1 MVKTE
6 KEVQKQ
12 VIETFKSM
20 GYAYLG
26 DLTKS
31 DNENI
36 NKESLKAWLVKNQKI
51 NDKRWQRIE
60 HEINNALKNDLYEA
74 NQKFYELLIYGVKTK
89 ISQNEP
95 TQTSWLIDWKDVSK
109 NEFSVAEEVSVKG
122 PNMKRP
128 DIVLYV
134 NGIALGVLEL
144 KNSSVSVESAIR
156 QNLDNQKKEF
166 IRDFFKTIQLVMA
179 GNESQGLRYG
189 VIETKEKYYL
199 SWKEEGVQKN
209 LFETIECFLKKE
221 RFLEF
226 IHDFLIF
233 DKGQKKCARFH
244 QYFAVKKTQEFIRKQ
259 EFIHKKEGGIIWH
272 TQGSGKSLTMVWL
285 AQWLRK
291 NRKEARILIVTDRRE
306 LDAQIQ
312 GVFEGIDEAIYR
324 TDSKKDL
331 LSVLFENK
339 EFLVGSLVH
348 KFDDNDLEDLK
359 RQPVLKEWI
368 VLVDECHR
376 TQSGKLHN
384 AMKSLLP
391 NAIFIAFSG
400 TPLLKQDKKTSQEV
414 FGNYIHCYKFNEAV
428 SDKVVLDLNYEAR
441 SVDQYVSSPEK
452 LDEYFELKT
461 QNLNDAAK
469 TELKK
474 KWANLQKVFSTKNR
488 LEHIVQDI
496 VLDMAKLPRLS
507 NGKGNA
513 MLVAESVYNA
523 CRYFELFLETELKDK
538 VAVITSYEPNIADLK
553 DCGSNESEESYKYRT
568 YCKMLQNFFN
578 EKDEKKAL
586 NKTKEFEEEV
596 KKRFINEPSR
606 MKLLIVVDKL
616 LTGFDAPSL
625 TYLYIDKKMQDHEL
639 FQAVCR
645 VNRLD
650 GEDKDFGCIIDY
662 SDLFDSLQEAHS
674 DYTNGAFENYEREDI
689 QGLISDKSQKIK
701 KKLEEARD
709 QLSSL
714 CESVKEPKDEMD
726 YIAYFCGSDLEK
738 NAQKRRLFYQLVGAF
753 LRMFVELNHLEKPIY
768 SKEEMQKIK
777 QEAQFYRHLQK
788 MIGLNSGDSVDL
800 KSYSEDMRRILDAY
814 IKATDSKTLIKIE
827 DQGLCEVLAQMDIDD
842 FNKALSQAFKNE
854 SSMAESIA
862 NNTKKRI
869 IEKEASDPK
878 YYEKLSSLLNDLIL
892 QFREKKLTYLE
903 YLQQIHDLAKQVI
916 HKENKNYPK
925 KINTNALKTLYDN
938 LDENEALALETDACI
953 RGNKKDG
960 WVGHNQKE
968 KNLKIALR
976 KIINDE
982 GLLENAFNLAKHIK
996 EYH

>member
-51 NDKRWQRIE
+51 NDKRWQRID
-60 HEINNALKNDLYEA
+60 HEINKALNNDLYEA
-74 NQKFYELLIYGVKTK
+74 NQKFYKLLIYGVKTK
-89 ISQNEP
+89 TSQNEP

-122 PNMKRP
+122 QNMKRP
-128 DIVLYV
+128 DMVLYV

-166 IRDFFKTIQLVMA
+166 IRGFFKTIQLVMA

-189 VIETKEKYYL
+189 VIETEEKYYL

-209 LFETIECFLKKE
+209 LFETIECFLQKE

-244 QYFAVKKTQEFIRKQ
+244 QYFAVKKTQEFIKR
-259 EFIHKKEGGIIWH
+259 EEGGIIWH

-285 AQWLRK
+285 AQWLRSNIK
-291 NRKEARILIVTDRRE
+291 QARILIVTDRRE

-312 GVFEGIDEAIYR
+312 GVFEGIGEAIYR
-324 TDSKKDL
+324 ADSKKDL

-339 EFLVGSLVH
+339 KFLVGSLVH

-359 RQPVLKEWI
+359 KQPVLKEWI

-441 SVDQYVSSPEK
+441 SVDQYVSSPKK

-538 VAVITSYEPNIADLK
+538 VAVITSYEPNITDLK
-553 DCGSNESEESYKYRT
+553 DCGSNENEESYKYRA

-596 KKRFINEPSR
+596 KKRFINEPIR

-625 TYLYIDKKMQDHEL
+625 TYLYIDKKMKDHEL

-650 GEDKDFGCIIDY
+650 SEDKDFGSIIDY

-674 DYTNGAFENYEREDI
+674 DYTNGAFENYEKEDI
-689 QGLISDKSQKIK
+689 QGLISDKAQKIK
-701 KKLEEARD
+701 KKLEEARG
-709 QLSSL
+709 QLKSL

-726 YIAYFCGSDLEK
+726 YTAYFCGSDLEK
-738 NAQKRRLFYQLVGAF
+738 SAQKRRLFYQLVGMF
-753 LRMFVELNHLEKPIY
+753 LRMFVELNNLEKPIY

-777 QEAQFYRHLQK
+777 QEVQFYRHLQK
-788 MIGLNSGDSVDL
+788 VIGLNSGDSVDL

-814 IKATDSKTLIKIE
+814 IKAKDSKTLIKIE
-827 DQGLCEVLAQMDIDD
+827 DQGLCEVLAQMDIND
-842 FNKALSQAFKNE
+842 FHKELSQAFKNE

-878 YYEKLSSLLNDLIL
+878 YYEKLSSLLDDLIS

-903 YLQQIHDLAKQVI
+903 YLQQIRNLAKQVI
-916 HKENKNYPK
+916 HKEDKNYPK

-938 LDENEALALETDACI
+938 LDQNEALALEIDACI
-953 RGNKKDG
+953 RDNKKDG

-982 GLLENAFNLAKHIK
+982 GLLENTFNLAKHID

>member
-1 MVKTE
+1 M
-6 KEVQKQ
+6 
-12 VIETFKSM
+12 
-20 GYAYLG
+20 
-26 DLTKS
+26 
-31 DNENI
+31 
-36 NKESLKAWLVKNQKI
+36 
-51 NDKRWQRIE
+51 
-60 HEINNALKNDLYEA
+60 
-74 NQKFYELLIYGVKTK
+74 
-89 ISQNEP
+89 
-95 TQTSWLIDWKDVSK
+95 
-109 NEFSVAEEVSVKG
+109 
-122 PNMKRP
+122 
-128 DIVLYV
+128 
-134 NGIALGVLEL
+134 
-144 KNSSVSVESAIR
+144 
-156 QNLDNQKKEF
+156 
-166 IRDFFKTIQLVMA
+166 
-179 GNESQGLRYG
+179 
-189 VIETKEKYYL
+189 
-199 SWKEEGVQKN
+199 
-209 LFETIECFLKKE
+209 
-221 RFLEF
+221 
-226 IHDFLIF
+226 
-233 DKGQKKCARFH
+233 
-244 QYFAVKKTQEFIRKQ
+244 
-259 EFIHKKEGGIIWH
+259 
-272 TQGSGKSLTMVWL
+272 
-285 AQWLRK
+285 
-291 NRKEARILIVTDRRE
+291 
-306 LDAQIQ
+306 
-312 GVFEGIDEAIYR
+312 
-324 TDSKKDL
+324 
-331 LSVLFENK
+331 LFENK

-359 RQPVLKEWI
+359 KQPVLKEWI

-441 SVDQYVSSPEK
+441 SVDQYVSSPKK

-461 QNLNDAAK
+461 QNLNDTAK

-496 VLDMAKLPRLS
+496 VLDMAKLPRLK

-538 VAVITSYEPNIADLK
+538 VAVITSYEPNITDLK
-553 DCGSNESEESYKYRT
+553 DCGSNESEESYKYRA

-689 QGLISDKSQKIK
+689 QGLISNKAQKIK
-701 KKLEEARD
+701 KKLEEARG

-714 CESVKEPKDEMD
+714 CESVKEPKDETG
-726 YIAYFCGSDLEK
+726 YIAYFCGSDSEK

-753 LRMFVELNHLEKPIY
+753 LRMFVELNNVEKPVY

-800 KSYSEDMRRILDAY
+800 KSYSEDMCRILDAY

-827 DQGLCEVLAQMDIDD
+827 DQGLCEVLAQMDIND
-842 FNKALSQAFKNE
+842 FNKELSQVFKKE

-862 NNTKKRI
+862 NNTRKRI

-878 YYEKLSSLLNDLIL
+878 YYEKLSSLLNDLIN

-903 YLQQIHDLAKQVI
+903 YLQQIHNLAKQVI
-916 HKENKNYPK
+916 HKEDKNYPK

-938 LDENEALALETDACI
+938 LDENEALALEIDACI
-953 RGNKKDG
+953 RDNKKDG

-968 KNLKIALR
+968 KNLKIALK

-982 GLLENAFNLAKHIK
+982 GLLENTFNLAKHID

>member
-26 DLTKS
+26 DLTKN

-36 NKESLKAWLVKNQKI
+36 IKESLKAWLIKNQKI
-51 NDKRWQRIE
+51 NDERWHKIE
-60 HEINNALKNDLYEA
+60 QKIHNALKNDLYEA
-74 NQKFYELLIYGVKTK
+74 NQTFYELLIYGVKTK
-89 ISQNEP
+89 ISQNENF
-95 TQTSWLIDWKDVSK
+95 QTTYLIDWKDVSK

-122 PNMKRP
+122 PNTKRP
-128 DIVLYV
+128 DMVLYV

-144 KNSSVSVESAIR
+144 KKSSVSVESGIR

-179 GNESQGLRYG
+179 GNESQGLKYG

-199 SWKEEGVQKN
+199 SWKEEGVLKN
-209 LFETIECFLKKE
+209 LFETIERFLEKE

-244 QYFAVKKTQEFIRKQ
+244 QYFAIKKTQEFIKR
-259 EFIHKKEGGIIWH
+259 KEGGIIWH

-285 AQWLRK
+285 ARWLRR
-291 NRKEARILIVTDRRE
+291 NTTQARVLIVTDRRE

-312 GVFEGIDEAIYR
+312 GVFSGTGEKNLYR
-324 TDSKKDL
+324 ADSKKDL

-348 KFDDNDLEDLK
+348 KFDDNDLK
-359 RQPVLKEWI
+359 QPVLKEWI

-474 KWANLQKVFSTKNR
+474 KWVNLQKVFSTKNR

-496 VLDMAKLPRLS
+496 VLDMAKLPRLK
-507 NGKGNA
+507 NEKGNA
-513 MLVAESVYNA
+513 MLVAGSVYNA

-553 DCGSNESEESYKYRT
+553 DCGSDESEESYKYRA
-568 YCKMLQNFFN
+568 YCTMLQNFFN

-586 NKTKEFEEEV
+586 TKIKEFEEEV
-596 KKRFINEPSR
+596 KKRFINEPNR

-625 TYLYIDKKMQDHEL
+625 TYLYIDAKMKDHKL

-650 GEDKDFGCIIDY
+650 SEDKDFGCIIDY
-662 SDLFDSLQEAHS
+662 KDLFDSLQEAHS
-674 DYTNGAFENYEREDI
+674 DYTNKAFENYEREDI

-701 KKLEEARD
+701 KKLEETRD
-709 QLSSL
+709 QLKSL
-714 CESVKEPKDEMD
+714 CESVKEPKDEED

-753 LRMFVELNHLEKPIY
+753 LRMFVELNNLEKPIY
-768 SKEEMQKIK
+768 SKEEMQQIK
-777 QEAQFYRHLQK
+777 QEAEFYRHLQK
-788 MIGLNSGDSVDL
+788 AVGLSSGDSVDL

-814 IKATDSKTLIKIE
+814 IKATDSEVLFQIE
-827 DQGLCEVLAQMDIDD
+827 DQGLCEVLAQMNVND
-842 FNKALSQAFKNE
+842 FNKALSQVFKNE

-903 YLQQIHDLAKQVI
+903 YLQQIHDLAKKVI
-916 HKENKNYPK
+916 DKEDRNYPK

-938 LDENEALALETDACI
+938 LDENEALALEIDACI
-953 RGNKKDG
+953 RDNKADD
-960 WVGHNQKE
+960 WVGHLMSE
-968 KNLKIALR
+968 RILKIALR
-976 KIINDE
+976 KIIKKDE
-982 GLLENAFNLAKHIK
+982 VLLESVFNLAKHIK

>member
-1 MVKTE
+1 MR
-6 KEVQKQ
+6 
-12 VIETFKSM
+12 IW
-20 GYAYLG
+20 G

-51 NDKRWQRIE
+51 NHERWQRIE
-60 HEINNALKNDLYEA
+60 HEINKALENDLYEA
-74 NQKFYELLIYGVKTK
+74 NQKFYELLIYGVRTK

-122 PNMKRP
+122 SNTKRP
-128 DIVLYV
+128 DMVLYV

-244 QYFAVKKTQEFIRKQ
+244 QYFAIKKTQ

-285 AQWLRK
+285 TRWLRRNTK
-291 NRKEARILIVTDRRE
+291 QARVLIVTDRRE

-312 GVFEGIDEAIYR
+312 GVFEGIGEAIYR
-324 TDSKKDL
+324 ADSKKDL

-339 EFLVGSLVH
+339 KFLVGSLVH

-469 TELKK
+469 TELNK

-538 VAVITSYEPNIADLK
+538 VAVITSYEPNITDLK
-553 DCGSNESEESYKYRT
+553 DCGSNESEESYKYRA

-616 LTGFDAPSL
+616 LTGFDVPSL
-625 TYLYIDKKMQDHEL
+625 TYLYIDKKMKDHEL

-689 QGLISDKSQKIK
+689 QGLISDKAQKIK

-709 QLSSL
+709 QLRSL
-714 CESVKEPKDEMD
+714 CESVKEPKDETG

-738 NAQKRRLFYQLVGAF
+738 NAQKRRLFYQLVGVF
-753 LRMFVELNHLEKPIY
+753 LRMFVELNNLEKPIY

-800 KSYSEDMRRILDAY
+800 KSYSEEMRRILDAY
-814 IKATDSKTLIKIE
+814 IKATDSETLIKIE
-827 DQGLCEVLAQMDIDD
+827 DQGLCEVLAQMNVND
-842 FNKALSQAFKNE
+842 FHKELSEAFKKE

-862 NNTKKRI
+862 NNTRKRI

-878 YYEKLSSLLNDLIL
+878 YYEKLSSLLNDLIN

-903 YLQQIHDLAKQVI
+903 YLQQIHNLAKQVI
-916 HKENKNYPK
+916 LKEDKNYPK

>member
-1 MVKTE
+1 MMKTE
-6 KEVQKQ
+6 REVQKQ

-36 NKESLKAWLVKNQKI
+36 NKESLKAWLIKNQKI
-51 NDKRWQRIE
+51 EPERWHKIE
-60 HEINNALKNDLYEA
+60 QKIHNALKNDLYEA
-74 NQKFYELLIYGVKTK
+74 NQTFYNLLIYGVNTK
-89 ISQNEP
+89 ISQNEN
-95 TQTSWLIDWKDVSK
+95 TQTHWLIDWKDVSQ

-144 KNSSVSVESAIR
+144 KKSSVSVESGIR

-179 GNESQGLRYG
+179 GNESQGLKYG

-209 LFETIECFLKKE
+209 LFETIECFLDKK

-244 QYFAVKKTQEFIRKQ
+244 QYFAIKKTQEFIQR
-259 EFIHKKEGGIIWH
+259 KEGGIIWH

-285 AQWLRK
+285 TQWLRK
-291 NRKEARILIVTDRRE
+291 NTQQARILIVTDRRE

-312 GVFEGIDEAIYR
+312 GVFSGIGEKDLYR
-324 TDSKKDL
+324 ADSKKDL

-339 EFLVGSLVH
+339 EFLVISLVH

-359 RQPVLKEWI
+359 KQPVLKEWV

-376 TQSGKLHN
+376 TQSGKLHK

-400 TPLLKQDKKTSQEV
+400 TPLLKQEKKTSQEV

-428 SDKVVLDLNYEAR
+428 SDRVVLDLNYEAR
-441 SVDQYVSSPEK
+441 SVNQYVSDPEK

-461 QNLNDAAK
+461 QGLNEAAK

-474 KWANLQKVFSTKNR
+474 KWVNLQKVFSTKDR
-488 LEHIVQDI
+488 LARIVQDI
-496 VLDMAKLPRLS
+496 VLDMAKLPRLRS
-507 NGKGNA
+507 GKGNA

-553 DCGSNESEESYKYRT
+553 DCGSDESEESYKYRT
-568 YCKMLQNFFN
+568 YCKMLQNFFD

-586 NKTKEFEEEV
+586 NQIKEFEEKV
-596 KKRFINEPSR
+596 KERFINEPNR

-625 TYLYIDKKMQDHEL
+625 TYLYMDKKMQDHGL

-650 GEDKDFGCIIDY
+650 SEDKDFGCIIDY
-662 SDLFDSLQEAHS
+662 KDLFDSLQEAHS
-674 DYTNGAFENYEREDI
+674 DYTNKAFENYEREDI

-701 KKLEEARD
+701 KRLEETRD
-709 QLSSL
+709 QLKSL
-714 CESVKEPKDEMD
+714 CESVKEPKDEED

-753 LRMFVELNHLEKPIY
+753 LRMFVELNNLEKPIH
-768 SKEEMQKIK
+768 SKEETQPIK
-777 QEAQFYRHLQK
+777 QEAEFYRHLQK
-788 MIGLNSGDSVDL
+788 VVGLSSGDSVDL
-800 KSYSEDMRRILDAY
+800 KSYNEDMRRILDAY
-814 IKATDSKTLIKIE
+814 IKTTDSEVLFQIE
-827 DQGLCEVLAQMDIDD
+827 DQGLCEVLAQMDIND

-862 NNTKKRI
+862 NNTRKRI

-903 YLQQIHDLAKQVI
+903 YLQQIQALAKKVI
-916 HKENKNYPK
+916 HKENRNYPK
-925 KINTNALKTLYDN
+925 KINTNALKTLYGN
-938 LDENEALALETDACI
+938 LDGNEALALEIDACI

-982 GLLENAFNLAKHIK
+982 VLLENVFNLAKHIE

>member
-1 MVKTE
+1 MMKTE
-6 KEVQKQ
+6 REVQNQ

-31 DNENI
+31 DNKNI
-36 NKESLKAWLVKNQKI
+36 NKESLKAWLIKNQKI
-51 NDKRWQRIE
+51 SDERWHKIE
-60 HEINNALKNDLYEA
+60 HKIHNALKNDLYEA
-74 NQKFYELLIYGVKTK
+74 NQTFYELLIYGVKTQ
-89 ISQNEP
+89 ISQNEN
-95 TQTSWLIDWKDVSK
+95 TQTTWLIDWKDVSK

-128 DIVLYV
+128 DMVLYV

-144 KNSSVSVESAIR
+144 KKSSVSVESGIR

-179 GNESQGLRYG
+179 GNESQGLKYG
-189 VIETKEKYYL
+189 VIETKEKHYL
-199 SWKEEGVQKN
+199 SWKEEGVLKN

-244 QYFAVKKTQEFIRKQ
+244 QYFAIKKTQEFIKR
-259 EFIHKKEGGIIWH
+259 KEGGIIWH

-285 AQWLRK
+285 TKWLRK
-291 NRKEARILIVTDRRE
+291 NTKQARVLIVTDRRE

-312 GVFEGIDEAIYR
+312 GVFEGIGEKEEFYR
-324 TDSKKDL
+324 ADSKKDL
-331 LSVLFENK
+331 LSALFENK
-339 EFLVGSLVH
+339 KFLVGTLVH

-359 RQPVLKEWI
+359 KQPVLKEWV

-376 TQSGKLHN
+376 TQGAKLHK

-391 NAIFIAFSG
+391 NAIFIGFSG

-441 SVDQYVSSPEK
+441 SVDQYVSSPTK

-461 QNLNDAAK
+461 QGLNDIAK
-469 TELKK
+469 AELKK
-474 KWANLQKVFSTKNR
+474 KWVNLQKVFSTKDR

-553 DCGSNESEESYKYRT
+553 DCGSNEGEESYQYRIYRT
-568 YCKMLQNFFN
+568 MLQNFFN
-578 EKDEKKAL
+578 ETDEKKAL
-586 NKTKEFEEEV
+586 NKIKEFEEKV
-596 KKRFINEPSR
+596 KRRFINEPFR

-625 TYLYIDKKMQDHEL
+625 TYLYIDKKMQDHGL

-650 GEDKDFGCIIDY
+650 SEDKDFGCIIDY
-662 SDLFDSLQEAHS
+662 KDLFESLEKAHS
-674 DYTNGAFENYEREDI
+674 DYTNKAFENYEREDI
-689 QGLISDKSQKIK
+689 QGLISDKAQKIK
-701 KKLEEARD
+701 KRLEEARD
-709 QLSSL
+709 QLKSL

-726 YIAYFCGSDLEK
+726 YTAYFCGNDLEK

-753 LRMFVELNHLEKPIY
+753 LRMFVELNNLEKPVY
-768 SKEEMQKIK
+768 SKEEMQTIK
-777 QEAQFYRHLQK
+777 QEAEFYRHLQK
-788 MIGLNSGDSVDL
+788 VIGLSSGDSVDL

-827 DQGLCEVLAQMDIDD
+827 DQGLCEVLAQMNVND
-842 FNKALSQAFKNE
+842 FNKELSQVFKNE

-903 YLQQIHDLAKQVI
+903 YLQQIHDLAKKVI
-916 HKENKNYPK
+916 DKEDRNYPK

-938 LDENEALALETDACI
+938 LDENEALALEIDACI

-982 GLLENAFNLAKHIK
+982 VLLENVFNLAKHIE

>member
-36 NKESLKAWLVKNQKI
+36 NKESLKTWLVKNQKI
-51 NDKRWQRIE
+51 NHERWQRIE

-74 NQKFYELLIYGVKTK
+74 NQTFYELLIYGVKTK

-95 TQTSWLIDWKDVSK
+95 TQTSWLIDWKDVFK

-122 PNMKRP
+122 SNTKRP
-128 DIVLYV
+128 DMVLYV

-189 VIETKEKYYL
+189 VIETEEKYYL

-209 LFETIECFLKKE
+209 LFEIIECFLKKE

-244 QYFAVKKTQEFIRKQ
+244 QYFAIKKTQ

-285 AQWLRK
+285 TQWLRR

-312 GVFEGIDEAIYR
+312 GVFEGIGEPIYR
-324 TDSKKDL
+324 ADSKKDL

-359 RQPVLKEWI
+359 KQPVLKEWI

-414 FGNYIHCYKFNEAV
+414 FGDYIHCYKFDEAV

-496 VLDMAKLPRLS
+496 VLDMAKLPRLK

-513 MLVAESVYNA
+513 MLVAEA
-523 CRYFELFLETELKDK
+523 C
-538 VAVITSYEPNIADLK
+538 ITHAGI
-553 DCGSNESEESYKYRT
+553 
-568 YCKMLQNFFN
+568 
-578 EKDEKKAL
+578 
-586 NKTKEFEEEV
+586 
-596 KKRFINEPSR
+596 
-606 MKLLIVVDKL
+606 
-616 LTGFDAPSL
+616 
-625 TYLYIDKKMQDHEL
+625 
-639 FQAVCR
+639 
-645 VNRLD
+645 
-650 GEDKDFGCIIDY
+650 
-662 SDLFDSLQEAHS
+662 
-674 DYTNGAFENYEREDI
+674 
-689 QGLISDKSQKIK
+689 
-701 KKLEEARD
+701 
-709 QLSSL
+709 
-714 CESVKEPKDEMD
+714 
-726 YIAYFCGSDLEK
+726 
-738 NAQKRRLFYQLVGAF
+738 
-753 LRMFVELNHLEKPIY
+753 
-768 SKEEMQKIK
+768 
-777 QEAQFYRHLQK
+777 
-788 MIGLNSGDSVDL
+788 LNS
-800 KSYSEDMRRILDAY
+800 
-814 IKATDSKTLIKIE
+814 
-827 DQGLCEVLAQMDIDD
+827 
-842 FNKALSQAFKNE
+842 F
-854 SSMAESIA
+854 
-862 NNTKKRI
+862 
-869 IEKEASDPK
+869 
-878 YYEKLSSLLNDLIL
+878 
-892 QFREKKLTYLE
+892 
-903 YLQQIHDLAKQVI
+903 
-916 HKENKNYPK
+916 
-925 KINTNALKTLYDN
+925 
-938 LDENEALALETDACI
+938 
-953 RGNKKDG
+953 
-960 WVGHNQKE
+960 
-968 KNLKIALR
+968 
-976 KIINDE
+976 
-982 GLLENAFNLAKHIK
+982 
-996 EYH
+996 

>member
-1 MVKTE
+1 MKTE

-12 VIETFKSM
+12 VIETFKAM

-36 NKESLKAWLVKNQKI
+36 DKESLKAWLVKNQKI
-51 NDKRWQRIE
+51 NHERWQRIE
-60 HEINNALKNDLYEA
+60 HEINKALTNDLYEA

-122 PNMKRP
+122 PNIKRP
-128 DIVLYV
+128 DMVLYV

-189 VIETKEKYYL
+189 VIETKEKHYL

-244 QYFAVKKTQEFIRKQ
+244 QYFAVKKTQEFI
-259 EFIHKKEGGIIWH
+259 HKKEGGIIWH

-285 AQWLRK
+285 TKWLRK
-291 NRKEARILIVTDRRE
+291 NIKQPRILIVTDRRE

-312 GVFEGIDEAIYR
+312 GVFEGIGEDLYR
-324 TDSKKDL
+324 ADSKKDL

-359 RQPVLKEWI
+359 KQPVLKEWI

-376 TQSGKLHN
+376 TQGGKLHN

-414 FGNYIHCYKFNEAV
+414 FGDYIHCYKFDEAV

-461 QNLNDAAK
+461 QNLNEAAK

-513 MLVAESVYNA
+513 MLVAESVHNA

-596 KKRFINEPSR
+596 KKRFINEPAR

-625 TYLYIDKKMQDHEL
+625 TYLYIDKKMQDHGL
-639 FQAVCR
+639 F
-645 VNRLD
+645 
-650 GEDKDFGCIIDY
+650 
-662 SDLFDSLQEAHS
+662 
-674 DYTNGAFENYEREDI
+674 
-689 QGLISDKSQKIK
+689 
-701 KKLEEARD
+701 
-709 QLSSL
+709 
-714 CESVKEPKDEMD
+714 
-726 YIAYFCGSDLEK
+726 
-738 NAQKRRLFYQLVGAF
+738 KRCVG
-753 LRMFVELNHLEKPIY
+753 
-768 SKEEMQKIK
+768 
-777 QEAQFYRHLQK
+777 
-788 MIGLNSGDSVDL
+788 
-800 KSYSEDMRRILDAY
+800 
-814 IKATDSKTLIKIE
+814 
-827 DQGLCEVLAQMDIDD
+827 
-842 FNKALSQAFKNE
+842 
-854 SSMAESIA
+854 
-862 NNTKKRI
+862 
-869 IEKEASDPK
+869 
-878 YYEKLSSLLNDLIL
+878 
-892 QFREKKLTYLE
+892 
-903 YLQQIHDLAKQVI
+903 
-916 HKENKNYPK
+916 
-925 KINTNALKTLYDN
+925 
-938 LDENEALALETDACI
+938 
-953 RGNKKDG
+953 
-960 WVGHNQKE
+960 
-968 KNLKIALR
+968 
-976 KIINDE
+976 
-982 GLLENAFNLAKHIK
+982 
-996 EYH
+996 

>member
-1 MVKTE
+1 M
-6 KEVQKQ
+6 
-12 VIETFKSM
+12 
-20 GYAYLG
+20 
-26 DLTKS
+26 
-31 DNENI
+31 
-36 NKESLKAWLVKNQKI
+36 
-51 NDKRWQRIE
+51 
-60 HEINNALKNDLYEA
+60 
-74 NQKFYELLIYGVKTK
+74 
-89 ISQNEP
+89 
-95 TQTSWLIDWKDVSK
+95 
-109 NEFSVAEEVSVKG
+109 
-122 PNMKRP
+122 
-128 DIVLYV
+128 
-134 NGIALGVLEL
+134 
-144 KNSSVSVESAIR
+144 
-156 QNLDNQKKEF
+156 
-166 IRDFFKTIQLVMA
+166 
-179 GNESQGLRYG
+179 
-189 VIETKEKYYL
+189 
-199 SWKEEGVQKN
+199 
-209 LFETIECFLKKE
+209 
-221 RFLEF
+221 
-226 IHDFLIF
+226 
-233 DKGQKKCARFH
+233 
-244 QYFAVKKTQEFIRKQ
+244 
-259 EFIHKKEGGIIWH
+259 
-272 TQGSGKSLTMVWL
+272 
-285 AQWLRK
+285 
-291 NRKEARILIVTDRRE
+291 
-306 LDAQIQ
+306 
-312 GVFEGIDEAIYR
+312 
-324 TDSKKDL
+324 
-331 LSVLFENK
+331 
-339 EFLVGSLVH
+339 
-348 KFDDNDLEDLK
+348 
-359 RQPVLKEWI
+359 
-368 VLVDECHR
+368 
-376 TQSGKLHN
+376 
-384 AMKSLLP
+384 
-391 NAIFIAFSG
+391 
-400 TPLLKQDKKTSQEV
+400 
-414 FGNYIHCYKFNEAV
+414 
-428 SDKVVLDLNYEAR
+428 
-441 SVDQYVSSPEK
+441 DQYVSSPEK

-553 DCGSNESEESYKYRT
+553 DCGSNENEESYKYRA

-689 QGLISDKSQKIK
+689 QGLISDKAQKIK
-701 KKLEEARD
+701 KKLEEARG
-709 QLSSL
+709 QLRSL
-714 CESVKEPKDEMD
+714 CESVKEPKDETG

-842 FNKALSQAFKNE
+842 FNKELSEVFKKE

-878 YYEKLSSLLNDLIL
+878 YYEKLSSLLNDLIN

-903 YLQQIHDLAKQVI
+903 YLQQIHNLAKQVI
-916 HKENKNYPK
+916 HKEDKNYPK

-938 LDENEALALETDACI
+938 LDQNEALALEIDACI
-953 RGNKKDG
+953 RDNKKDG

-976 KIINDE
+976 KVINDE
-982 GLLENAFNLAKHIK
+982 GLLENTFNLAKHID

>member
-20 GYAYLG
+20 SYAYLG

-51 NDKRWQRIE
+51 NDERWQRIE
-60 HEINNALKNDLYEA
+60 HEINKALENDLYEA

-122 PNMKRP
+122 SNMKRP
-128 DIVLYV
+128 DMVLYV

-189 VIETKEKYYL
+189 VIETKEKHYL

-209 LFETIECFLKKE
+209 LFETIECFLQKE

-244 QYFAVKKTQEFIRKQ
+244 QYFAVKKTQEFI
-259 EFIHKKEGGIIWH
+259 HKKEGGIIWH

-285 AQWLRK
+285 TQWLRRNK
-291 NRKEARILIVTDRRE
+291 KEARILIVTDRRE

-312 GVFEGIDEAIYR
+312 GVFKGIGEAIYR
-324 TDSKKDL
+324 ADSKKDL

-348 KFDDNDLEDLK
+348 KFDDNDLECLK
-359 RQPVLKEWI
+359 KQPVLKEWI

-414 FGNYIHCYKFNEAV
+414 FGDYIHCYKFNEAV

-461 QNLNDAAK
+461 QNLNDTAK

-553 DCGSNESEESYKYRT
+553 DCGSNESEESYKYRA

-596 KKRFINEPSR
+596 KKRFINEPAR

-625 TYLYIDKKMQDHEL
+625 TYLYIDKKMKDHEL

-689 QGLISDKSQKIK
+689 QGLISNKAQKIK

-709 QLSSL
+709 QLRSL
-714 CESVKEPKDEMD
+714 CESVKEPKDETG

-738 NAQKRRLFYQLVGAF
+738 NAQKRRLFYQLVGVF

-768 SKEEMQKIK
+768 SQEEMKKIK
-777 QEAQFYRHLQK
+777 QEVQFYRHLQK

-827 DQGLCEVLAQMDIDD
+827 DQGLCEVLAQMDIND
-842 FNKALSQAFKNE
+842 FHKELSEVFKKE

-862 NNTKKRI
+862 NNTRKRI

-878 YYEKLSSLLNDLIL
+878 YYEKLSSLLNDLIN

-903 YLQQIHDLAKQVI
+903 YLQQIHNLAKQVI
-916 HKENKNYPK
+916 HKEDKNYPK

-938 LDENEALALETDACI
+938 LDQNEDLALEIDACI
-953 RGNKKDG
+953 RDNKKDG

-976 KIINDE
+976 KIINDD
-982 GLLENAFNLAKHIK
+982 GLLENTFNLAKHID

>member
-1 MVKTE
+1 MKTE

-20 GYAYLG
+20 SYAYLG

-51 NDKRWQRIE
+51 NDERWQRIE
-60 HEINNALKNDLYEA
+60 HEINKALENDLYEA

-122 PNMKRP
+122 SNMKRP
-128 DIVLYV
+128 DMVLYV

-189 VIETKEKYYL
+189 VIETKEKHYL

-209 LFETIECFLKKE
+209 LFETIECFLQKE

-244 QYFAVKKTQEFIRKQ
+244 QYFAVKKTQEFI
-259 EFIHKKEGGIIWH
+259 HKKEGGIIWH

-285 AQWLRK
+285 TQWLRRNK
-291 NRKEARILIVTDRRE
+291 KEARILIVTDRRE

-312 GVFEGIDEAIYR
+312 GVFKGIGEAIYR
-324 TDSKKDL
+324 ADSKKDL

-348 KFDDNDLEDLK
+348 KFDDNDLECLK
-359 RQPVLKEWI
+359 KQPVLKEWI

-414 FGNYIHCYKFNEAV
+414 FGDYIHCYKFNEAV

-461 QNLNDAAK
+461 QNLNDTAK

-553 DCGSNESEESYKYRT
+553 DCGSNESEESYKYRA

-596 KKRFINEPSR
+596 KKRFINEPAR

-625 TYLYIDKKMQDHEL
+625 TYLYIDKKMKDHEL

-689 QGLISDKSQKIK
+689 QGLISNKAQKIK

-709 QLSSL
+709 QLRSL
-714 CESVKEPKDEMD
+714 CESVKEPKDETG

-738 NAQKRRLFYQLVGAF
+738 NAQKRRLFYQLVGVF

-768 SKEEMQKIK
+768 SQEEMKKIK
-777 QEAQFYRHLQK
+777 QEVQFYRHLQK

-827 DQGLCEVLAQMDIDD
+827 DQGLCEVLAQMDIND
-842 FNKALSQAFKNE
+842 FHKELSEVFKKE

-862 NNTKKRI
+862 NNTRKRI

-878 YYEKLSSLLNDLIL
+878 YYEKLSSLLNDLIN

-903 YLQQIHDLAKQVI
+903 YLQQIHNLAKQVI
-916 HKENKNYPK
+916 HKEDKNYPK

-938 LDENEALALETDACI
+938 LDQNEDLALEIDACI
-953 RGNKKDG
+953 RDNKKDG

-976 KIINDE
+976 KIINDD
-982 GLLENAFNLAKHIK
+982 GLLENTFNLAKHID

>member
-1 MVKTE
+1 MKTE

-51 NDKRWQRIE
+51 NHERWQRIE
-60 HEINNALKNDLYEA
+60 YEINKALKNDLYEA
-74 NQKFYELLIYGVKTK
+74 NQEFYKLLIYGVKTK

-128 DIVLYV
+128 DVVLYV

-233 DKGQKKCARFH
+233 DKGQKKCTRFH
-244 QYFAVKKTQEFIRKQ
+244 QYFAVKKTQES
-259 EFIHKKEGGIIWH
+259 IHNRKEGGIIWH

-285 AQWLRK
+285 TKWLRSNIK
-291 NRKEARILIVTDRRE
+291 QARILIVTDRRE

-312 GVFEGIDEAIYR
+312 GVFLGIGEAIYR
-324 TDSKKDL
+324 ADSKKDL

-339 EFLVGSLVH
+339 KSLVGSLVH

-359 RQPVLKEWI
+359 KQPVLKEWI

-414 FGNYIHCYKFNEAV
+414 FGDYIHCYKFNEAV

-461 QNLNDAAK
+461 QNLNDTAK

-625 TYLYIDKKMQDHEL
+625 TYLYIDKKMQDHGL

-689 QGLISDKSQKIK
+689 QGLISNKAQKIK

-709 QLSSL
+709 QLRSL
-714 CESVKEPKDEMD
+714 CESVKEPKDETD

-753 LRMFVELNHLEKPIY
+753 LRMFVELNNLEKPIY

-788 MIGLNSGDSVDL
+788 VIGLNSGDSVDL

-842 FNKALSQAFKNE
+842 FNKELSEVFKNE

-869 IEKEASDPK
+869 IEKEASDLK
-878 YYEKLSSLLNDLIL
+878 YYEKLSSLLNDLIN

-903 YLQQIHDLAKQVI
+903 YLQQIHNLAKQVI
-916 HKENKNYPK
+916 HKEDKNYPK

-938 LDENEALALETDACI
+938 LDQNEALALEIDACI
-953 RGNKKDG
+953 RDNKKDG

-982 GLLENAFNLAKHIK
+982 GLLENII
-996 EYH
+996 

>member
-1 MVKTE
+1 
-6 KEVQKQ
+6 
-12 VIETFKSM
+12 
-20 GYAYLG
+20 
-26 DLTKS
+26 
-31 DNENI
+31 
-36 NKESLKAWLVKNQKI
+36 
-51 NDKRWQRIE
+51 
-60 HEINNALKNDLYEA
+60 
-74 NQKFYELLIYGVKTK
+74 
-89 ISQNEP
+89 
-95 TQTSWLIDWKDVSK
+95 
-109 NEFSVAEEVSVKG
+109 
-122 PNMKRP
+122 
-128 DIVLYV
+128 
-134 NGIALGVLEL
+134 
-144 KNSSVSVESAIR
+144 
-156 QNLDNQKKEF
+156 
-166 IRDFFKTIQLVMA
+166 MA
-179 GNESQGLRYG
+179 GNESQGLKYG

-244 QYFAVKKTQEFIRKQ
+244 QYFAIKKTQEFIKR
-259 EFIHKKEGGIIWH
+259 KEGGIIWH

-285 AQWLRK
+285 TQWLRRNIK
-291 NRKEARILIVTDRRE
+291 QARILIVTDRRE

-312 GVFEGIDEAIYR
+312 GVFLGIGDPIYR
-324 TDSKKDL
+324 ADSKKDL

-339 EFLVGSLVH
+339 EFLVSSLMH
-348 KFDDNDLEDLK
+348 KFDDNDLK
-359 RQPVLKEWI
+359 QPILKEWV

-376 TQSGKLHN
+376 TQGGKLHN

-428 SDKVVLDLNYEAR
+428 SDKVVLDLSYEAR
-441 SVDQYVSSPEK
+441 SVDQYVSNPEK

-461 QNLNDAAK
+461 QGLNEAAK

-474 KWANLQKVFSTKNR
+474 KWVNLQKVFSTKDR
-488 LEHIVQDI
+488 LARIVQDI
-496 VLDMAKLPRLS
+496 VLDMAKLPRLRS
-507 NGKGNA
+507 EKGNA

-523 CRYFELFLETELKDK
+523 CRYFEFFLETELKDK

-553 DCGSNESEESYKYRT
+553 DCGSNENEESYKYRA
-568 YCKMLQNFFN
+568 YCKMLQNFFD

-596 KKRFINEPSR
+596 KKRFINEPAR

-625 TYLYIDKKMQDHEL
+625 TYLYIDKKMKDHEL

-650 GEDKDFGCIIDY
+650 SEDKDFGSIIDY

-689 QGLISDKSQKIK
+689 QGLISDKAQKIK
-701 KKLEEARD
+701 KKLEEARG
-709 QLSSL
+709 QLRSL
-714 CESVKEPKDEMD
+714 CESVKEPKDETD
-726 YIAYFCGSDLEK
+726 YTAYFCGSDLEK

-753 LRMFVELNHLEKPIY
+753 LRMFVELNNVEKPVY
-768 SKEEMQKIK
+768 SKEEMHKIK

-788 MIGLNSGDSVDL
+788 VIGLNSGDSVDL

-814 IKATDSKTLIKIE
+814 IKAKDSKTLIKIE
-827 DQGLCEVLAQMDIDD
+827 DQGLCEVLAQMDIND
-842 FNKALSQAFKNE
+842 FNKELSQVFKNE

-862 NNTKKRI
+862 NNTRKRI

-903 YLQQIHDLAKQVI
+903 YLQQIHDLAKKVI
-916 HKENKNYPK
+916 DKEDRNYPT

-938 LDENEALALETDACI
+938 LDENEALALEIDACI
-953 RGNKKDG
+953 RDNKRDG
-960 WVGHNQKE
+960 WVGHHQKE

-976 KIINDE
+976 KVINDE
-982 GLLENAFNLAKHIK
+982 GLLLENVFNLAKHIE

>member
-1 MVKTE
+1 MKTE

-36 NKESLKAWLVKNQKI
+36 NINKESLKAWLVKSQKI

-74 NQKFYELLIYGVKTK
+74 NQTFYELLIYGVKTK

-122 PNMKRP
+122 TNTKRP
-128 DIVLYV
+128 DMVLYV

-189 VIETKEKYYL
+189 VIETEEKYYL

-209 LFETIECFLKKE
+209 LFETIECFLQKE

-244 QYFAVKKTQEFIRKQ
+244 QYFAVKKTQEFIHR
-259 EFIHKKEGGIIWH
+259 KEGGIIWH

-285 AQWLRK
+285 AQWLRRNTK
-291 NRKEARILIVTDRRE
+291 QTRILIVTDRRE

-312 GVFEGIDEAIYR
+312 GVFSGIGEDLYR
-324 TDSKKDL
+324 ADSKKDL

-359 RQPVLKEWI
+359 KRPVLKEWI

-400 TPLLKQDKKTSQEV
+400 TPLLKQERKTSQEV

-461 QNLNDAAK
+461 QNLNDTAK

-496 VLDMAKLPRLS
+496 VLDMAKLPRLK

-553 DCGSNESEESYKYRT
+553 DCGSNESEESYKYRA

-596 KKRFINEPSR
+596 KKRFINEPAR

-625 TYLYIDKKMQDHEL
+625 TYLYIDKKMKDHEL

-650 GEDKDFGCIIDY
+650 SEDKDFGCIIDY

-689 QGLISDKSQKIK
+689 QGLISDKAQKIK

-709 QLSSL
+709 QLRSL

-738 NAQKRRLFYQLVGAF
+738 SAQKRRLFYQLVGMF
-753 LRMFVELNHLEKPIY
+753 LRMFVELNNLEKPIY

-777 QEAQFYRHLQK
+777 QEVEFYRHLQR

-814 IKATDSKTLIKIE
+814 IKAKDSKTLIKIE
-827 DQGLCEVLAQMDIDD
+827 DQGLCEVLAQMDIND
-842 FNKALSQAFKNE
+842 FHKELSQAFKNE
-854 SSMAESIA
+854 SFMAESIA
-862 NNTKKRI
+862 NNTRKRI

-878 YYEKLSSLLNDLIL
+878 YYEKLSSLLNDLIN

-916 HKENKNYPK
+916 HKEDKSYPK

-938 LDENEALALETDACI
+938 LDQNEALALETDACI
-953 RGNKKDG
+953 RDNKKDG

-976 KIINDE
+976 KVINDE
-982 GLLENAFNLAKHIK
+982 GLLENTFNLAKHID

>member
-1 MVKTE
+1 MKTE

-36 NKESLKAWLVKNQKI
+36 DKESLKAWLVKNQKI

-60 HEINNALKNDLYEA
+60 HEINKALENDLYEA
-74 NQKFYELLIYGVKTK
+74 NQEFYELLIYGVKTK

-95 TQTSWLIDWKDVSK
+95 TTQTSWLIDWKDVFK

-122 PNMKRP
+122 PNTKRP
-128 DIVLYV
+128 DMVLYV

-244 QYFAVKKTQEFIRKQ
+244 QYFAVKKTQEFI
-259 EFIHKKEGGIIWH
+259 HKKEGGIIWH

-285 AQWLRK
+285 TQWLRK
-291 NRKEARILIVTDRRE
+291 NIKQARILIVTDRRE

-312 GVFEGIDEAIYR
+312 GVFEETGEPIYR
-324 TDSKKDL
+324 ADSKKDL

-339 EFLVGSLVH
+339 KSLVGSLVH

-359 RQPVLKEWI
+359 KQPVLKEWI

-400 TPLLKQDKKTSQEV
+400 TPLLKQEKKTSQEV

-428 SDKVVLDLNYEAR
+428 SDKAVLDLNYEAR

-461 QNLNDAAK
+461 QNLNDTAK

-513 MLVAESVYNA
+513 MLVAESLLNT

-625 TYLYIDKKMQDHEL
+625 TYLYIDKKMKDHEL

-689 QGLISDKSQKIK
+689 QGLISNKAQKIK
-701 KKLEEARD
+701 KKLEETRD
-709 QLSSL
+709 QLRSL
-714 CESVKEPKDEMD
+714 CESVKEPKDETD
-726 YIAYFCGSDLEK
+726 YIAYFCGSDSEK

-753 LRMFVELNHLEKPIY
+753 LRMFVELNNIEKPIY

-827 DQGLCEVLAQMDIDD
+827 DQGLCEVLAQMDIND
-842 FNKALSQAFKNE
+842 FHKELSEVFKNK

-862 NNTKKRI
+862 NNTRKRI

-878 YYEKLSSLLNDLIL
+878 YYEKLSSLLNDLIN

-903 YLQQIHDLAKQVI
+903 YLQQIRNLAKQVI
-916 HKENKNYPK
+916 HKEDKNYPK
-925 KINTNALKTLYDN
+925 KINTNALKTLYNN
-938 LDENEALALETDACI
+938 LDQNEALALEIDACV
-953 RGNKKDG
+953 RDNKKDG

-982 GLLENAFNLAKHIK
+982 GLLENTFNLAKHID

>member
-1 MVKTE
+1 M
-6 KEVQKQ
+6 
-12 VIETFKSM
+12 
-20 GYAYLG
+20 
-26 DLTKS
+26 
-31 DNENI
+31 
-36 NKESLKAWLVKNQKI
+36 
-51 NDKRWQRIE
+51 
-60 HEINNALKNDLYEA
+60 
-74 NQKFYELLIYGVKTK
+74 
-89 ISQNEP
+89 
-95 TQTSWLIDWKDVSK
+95 
-109 NEFSVAEEVSVKG
+109 AEEVSVKG
-122 PNMKRP
+122 SNTKRP
-128 DIVLYV
+128 DMVLYV

-156 QNLDNQKKEF
+156 QNLDNQKKDF

-189 VIETKEKYYL
+189 VIETKEKYYF

-244 QYFAVKKTQEFIRKQ
+244 QYFAVKKTQEFI
-259 EFIHKKEGGIIWH
+259 HKKEGGIIWH
-272 TQGSGKSLTMVWL
+272 TQGSGKNLTMVWL
-285 AQWLRK
+285 TQWLRK
-291 NRKEARILIVTDRRE
+291 NIKQARILIVTDRRE

-312 GVFEGIDEAIYR
+312 GVFEGIGEAIYR
-324 TDSKKDL
+324 ADSKKDL

-359 RQPVLKEWI
+359 KQPVLKEWI

-400 TPLLKQDKKTSQEV
+400 TPLLQQDKKTSQEV
-414 FGNYIHCYKFNEAV
+414 FGDYIHCYKFNEAV

-452 LDEYFELKT
+452 LDEYFGLKT
-461 QNLNDAAK
+461 QNLNDTAK

-553 DCGSNESEESYKYRT
+553 DCGSDESEESYKYRA

-596 KKRFINEPSR
+596 KKRFINEPAR

-625 TYLYIDKKMQDHEL
+625 TYLYIDKKMKDHEL

-689 QGLISDKSQKIK
+689 QGLISNKAQKIK

-709 QLSSL
+709 QLRSL
-714 CESVKEPKDEMD
+714 CESVKEPKDETG
-726 YIAYFCGSDLEK
+726 YIAYFCGSDSEK
-738 NAQKRRLFYQLVGAF
+738 NAQKRRLFYQLVGVF

-827 DQGLCEVLAQMDIDD
+827 DQGLCEVLAQMDIND
-842 FNKALSQAFKNE
+842 FHKELSQVFKNE

-862 NNTKKRI
+862 NNTRKRI

-878 YYEKLSSLLNDLIL
+878 YYEKLSSLLNDLIN

-903 YLQQIHDLAKQVI
+903 YLQQIHNLAKQVI
-916 HKENKNYPK
+916 HKEDKNYPK

-938 LDENEALALETDACI
+938 LDQNEALALEIDACI
-953 RGNKKDG
+953 RDNKKDG

-982 GLLENAFNLAKHIK
+982 GLLENIFNLAKHID

>member
-12 VIETFKSM
+12 VIETFKTM

-31 DNENI
+31 DNKNI
-36 NKESLKAWLVKNQKI
+36 NKESLKAWLIKNQKI
-51 NDKRWQRIE
+51 NNERWHKIE

-74 NQKFYELLIYGVKTK
+74 NQKFYNLLIYGVKTK
-89 ISQNEP
+89 ISQNEQ

-122 PNMKRP
+122 LNPKRP
-128 DIVLYV
+128 DVVLYV

-144 KNSSVSVESAIR
+144 KKSSVSVESAIR

-166 IRDFFKTIQLVMA
+166 IGDFFKTIQLVMA
-179 GNESQGLRYG
+179 GNESQGLKYG
-189 VIETKEKYYL
+189 VIETEEKYYL

-209 LFETIECFLKKE
+209 LFETIGCFLKKE

-244 QYFAVKKTQEFIRKQ
+244 QYFAIKKTQEFIRR
-259 EFIHKKEGGIIWH
+259 KEGGIIWH

-285 AQWLRK
+285 TQWIKSNTK
-291 NRKEARILIVTDRRE
+291 NARILIVTDRRE

-312 GVFEGIDEAIYR
+312 SVFKGTGEKMHRAE
-324 TDSKKDL
+324 SKKDL
-331 LSVLFENK
+331 LSALFENK
-339 EFLVGSLVH
+339 KSLVSSLVH

-359 RQPVLKEWI
+359 KQPVLKEWI

-384 AMKSLLP
+384 AMKRLLP

-400 TPLLKQDKKTSQEV
+400 TPLLKKTSQEV

-428 SDKVVLDLNYEAR
+428 SDKVVLDLTYEAR
-441 SVDQYVSSPEK
+441 SVDQYVSNDKK
-452 LDEYFELKT
+452 LNEYFELKT

-469 TELKK
+469 AKLKK
-474 KWANLQKVFSTKNR
+474 QWVNLQKLFSTKDR

-496 VLDMAKLPRLS
+496 VLDMAKLPRLK

-523 CRYFELFLETELKDK
+523 CRYFELFSKTELKDK

-553 DCGSNESEESYKYRT
+553 CGSDESEESYKYRI
-568 YCKMLQNFFN
+568 YCEMLKKFFN
-578 EKDEKKAL
+578 EEDEKKAR

-596 KKRFINEPSR
+596 KKRFINEPIR

-625 TYLYIDKKMQDHEL
+625 TYLYIDKKMQDHGL

-650 GEDKDFGCIIDY
+650 GGDKDFGHIIDY

-689 QGLISDKSQKIK
+689 QGLISDNAQKIK
-701 KKLEEARD
+701 KRLEETRE
-709 QLSSL
+709 QLRSL
-714 CESVKEPKDEMD
+714 CESVEEPKDETD

-753 LRMFVELNHLEKPIY
+753 LRMFVELNNSEKPVY

-777 QEAQFYRHLQK
+777 QEAEFYRHLQK
-788 MIGLNSGDSVDL
+788 MIGLSSGDSVDL

-814 IKATDSKTLIKIE
+814 IKATDSETLIKIE
-827 DQGLCEVLAQMDIDD
+827 DQGLCEVLAQMDVND
-842 FNKALSQAFKNE
+842 FNKVLSQVFKNE

-862 NNTKKRI
+862 NNTRKRI

-878 YYEKLSSLLNDLIL
+878 YYENLSSLLNDLIS
-892 QFREKKLTYLE
+892 QFREKKLTYLA
-903 YLQQIHDLAKQVI
+903 YLQQIRDLAKQVV
-916 HKENKNYPK
+916 HKEDKNYPK
-925 KINTNALKTLYDN
+925 RINTDALKTLYDN
-938 LDENEALALETDACI
+938 LDGNEALALEIDACI
-953 RGNKKDG
+953 RGNKRDS
-960 WVGHNQKE
+960 WVGHHQKE
-968 KNLKIALR
+968 KELKIAL
-976 KIINDE
+976 KPIIKDE
-982 GLLENAFNLAKHIK
+982 SLLERIFNLAKHTK

>member
-1 MVKTE
+1 
-6 KEVQKQ
+6 
-12 VIETFKSM
+12 
-20 GYAYLG
+20 
-26 DLTKS
+26 
-31 DNENI
+31 
-36 NKESLKAWLVKNQKI
+36 
-51 NDKRWQRIE
+51 
-60 HEINNALKNDLYEA
+60 
-74 NQKFYELLIYGVKTK
+74 
-89 ISQNEP
+89 
-95 TQTSWLIDWKDVSK
+95 
-109 NEFSVAEEVSVKG
+109 
-122 PNMKRP
+122 
-128 DIVLYV
+128 
-134 NGIALGVLEL
+134 
-144 KNSSVSVESAIR
+144 
-156 QNLDNQKKEF
+156 
-166 IRDFFKTIQLVMA
+166 
-179 GNESQGLRYG
+179 
-189 VIETKEKYYL
+189 
-199 SWKEEGVQKN
+199 
-209 LFETIECFLKKE
+209 
-221 RFLEF
+221 
-226 IHDFLIF
+226 
-233 DKGQKKCARFH
+233 
-244 QYFAVKKTQEFIRKQ
+244 
-259 EFIHKKEGGIIWH
+259 
-272 TQGSGKSLTMVWL
+272 MVWL
-285 AQWLRK
+285 TKWLRK
-291 NRKEARILIVTDRRE
+291 NIKQPRILIVTDRTE

-312 GVFEGIDEAIYR
+312 GVFEGIGEAIYR
-324 TDSKKDL
+324 ADSKKDL

-359 RQPVLKEWI
+359 KQPVLKEWI

-376 TQSGKLHN
+376 TQGGKLHN

-461 QNLNDAAK
+461 QNLNDTAK

-496 VLDMAKLPRLS
+496 VLDMAKLPRLR

-625 TYLYIDKKMQDHEL
+625 TYLYIDKKMQDHGL

-689 QGLISDKSQKIK
+689 QGLISNRAQKIK

-709 QLSSL
+709 QLRSL
-714 CESVKEPKDEMD
+714 CESVKEPKDETG

-738 NAQKRRLFYQLVGAF
+738 NAQKRRLFYQLVGVF

-827 DQGLCEVLAQMDIDD
+827 DQGLCEVLAQMDINEFD
-842 FNKALSQAFKNE
+842 KELSQAFKNE
-854 SSMAESIA
+854 SSMAECIA

-878 YYEKLSSLLNDLIL
+878 YYEKLSSLLNDLIN

-903 YLQQIHDLAKQVI
+903 YLQQIHNLAKQVI
-916 HKENKNYPK
+916 HKEDKNYPE

-938 LDENEALALETDACI
+938 LDEDEALALEIDACI
-953 RGNKKDG
+953 RDNKRDG

-982 GLLENAFNLAKHIK
+982 GLLENTFNLAKHID

>member
-1 MVKTE
+1 MKTNEAQFYEVLENLFIGVKIE
-6 KEVQKQ
+6 DQPESLLDPNAKAVKNGILNLLKAKSKYYQSKKQELKKLIDLKCQNNNDLKEELFDKLYSF
-12 VIETFKSM
+12 FKRYFSAN
-20 GYAYLG
+20 GGIYFNDTPLYDSLY
-26 DLTKS
+26 TKS
-31 DNENI
+31 GYE
-36 NKESLKAWLVKNQKI
+36 KCSLKK
-51 NDKRWQRIE
+51 DT
-60 HEINNALKNDLYEA
+60 ALFYKTKDLYYVKSETNYKDFCFELENMVFNFDTSSLESKKNNEKVDLVFNLKDTDTKTNTLNFSVTLSSKG
-74 NQKFYELLIYGVKTK
+74 NQTK
-89 ISQNEP
+89 ISE
-95 TQTSWLIDWKDVSK
+95 I
-109 NEFSVAEEVSVKG
+109 
-122 PNMKRP
+122 
-128 DIVLYV
+128 
-134 NGIALGVLEL
+134 
-144 KNSSVSVESAIR
+144 
-156 QNLDNQKKEF
+156 
-166 IRDFFKTIQLVMA
+166 
-179 GNESQGLRYG
+179 
-189 VIETKEKYYL
+189 
-199 SWKEEGVQKN
+199 
-209 LFETIECFLKKE
+209 
-221 RFLEF
+221 
-226 IHDFLIF
+226 
-233 DKGQKKCARFH
+233 
-244 QYFAVKKTQEFIRKQ
+244 
-259 EFIHKKEGGIIWH
+259 
-272 TQGSGKSLTMVWL
+272 
-285 AQWLRK
+285 
-291 NRKEARILIVTDRRE
+291 
-306 LDAQIQ
+306 
-312 GVFEGIDEAIYR
+312 
-324 TDSKKDL
+324 
-331 LSVLFENK
+331 
-339 EFLVGSLVH
+339 
-348 KFDDNDLEDLK
+348 
-359 RQPVLKEWI
+359 LKEWI

-400 TPLLKQDKKTSQEV
+400 TPLLKQDKKTSYEV
-414 FGNYIHCYKFNEAV
+414 FGDYIHCYKFNEAV

-496 VLDMAKLPRLS
+496 VLDMAKLPRLK

-523 CRYFELFLETELKDK
+523 CRYFELFLETELKGK

-553 DCGSNESEESYKYRT
+553 DCGSHESEESYKYRA

-596 KKRFINEPSR
+596 KKRFINEPAR

-625 TYLYIDKKMQDHEL
+625 
-639 FQAVCR
+639 
-645 VNRLD
+645 
-650 GEDKDFGCIIDY
+650 
-662 SDLFDSLQEAHS
+662 
-674 DYTNGAFENYEREDI
+674 
-689 QGLISDKSQKIK
+689 
-701 KKLEEARD
+701 
-709 QLSSL
+709 
-714 CESVKEPKDEMD
+714 
-726 YIAYFCGSDLEK
+726 AYFCGSDLEK
-738 NAQKRRLFYQLVGAF
+738 NAQKRRLFYQLVGMF
-753 LRMFVELNHLEKPIY
+753 LRMFVELSNLEKPVY
-768 SKEEMQKIK
+768 SKEEMKKIK
-777 QEAQFYRHLQK
+777 QEAEFYRHLQK

-827 DQGLCEVLAQMDIDD
+827 DQGLCEVLAQMDIND
-842 FNKALSQAFKNE
+842 FNKELSEVFKKE

-878 YYEKLSSLLNDLIL
+878 YYEKLSSLLNDLIN

-903 YLQQIHDLAKQVI
+903 YLQQIHNLAKQVI
-916 HKENKNYPK
+916 HKEDKNYPK

-938 LDENEALALETDACI
+938 LDQNEALALEIDACI
-953 RGNKKDG
+953 RDNKKDG

-982 GLLENAFNLAKHIK
+982 GLLENTLNLAKHID

>member
-1 MVKTE
+1 MKTE

-31 DNENI
+31 DNKNI

-51 NDKRWQRIE
+51 NDERWQRIE
-60 HEINNALKNDLYEA
+60 HKIHKALKNDLYEA
-74 NQKFYELLIYGVKTK
+74 NQEFYDLLIYGVNTK
-89 ISQNEP
+89 ISQNEN
-95 TQTSWLIDWKDVSK
+95 TQTTWLIDWKDVSK
-109 NEFSVAEEVSVKG
+109 NEFGVAEEVSVKG
-122 PNMKRP
+122 SNMKRP
-128 DIVLYV
+128 DMVLYV

-244 QYFAVKKTQEFIRKQ
+244 QYFAVKKTQEFIKR
-259 EFIHKKEGGIIWH
+259 KEGGIIWH

-285 AQWLRK
+285 AQWLRRNK
-291 NRKEARILIVTDRRE
+291 KEARILIVTDRRE

-312 GVFEGIDEAIYR
+312 GVFEGIGETIYYR

-339 EFLVGSLVH
+339 KSLVGSLVH

-359 RQPVLKEWI
+359 KQPVLKEWI

-400 TPLLKQDKKTSQEV
+400 TPLLKQEKKTSQEV

-441 SVDQYVSSPEK
+441 SVEQYVSSPKK

-461 QNLNDAAK
+461 QNLNDTAK

-513 MLVAESVYNA
+513 MLVAESVHNA
-523 CRYFELFLETELKDK
+523 CRYFEFFLETELKDK
-538 VAVITSYEPNIADLK
+538 VAVITSYEPNITDLK

-596 KKRFINEPSR
+596 KKRFINEPAR
-606 MKLLIVVDKL
+606 MKLLIVVEKL

-625 TYLYIDKKMQDHEL
+625 TYLYMDKKMKDHEL

-689 QGLISDKSQKIK
+689 QGLISDKAQKIK

-709 QLSSL
+709 QLRSL
-714 CESVKEPKDEMD
+714 CESVKEPKDETD

-738 NAQKRRLFYQLVGAF
+738 NAQKRRLFYQLVSAF
-753 LRMFVELNHLEKPIY
+753 LRMFVELNNLEKPIY
-768 SKEEMQKIK
+768 SQEEMQKIK
-777 QEAQFYRHLQK
+777 QEVEFYRHLQK
-788 MIGLNSGDSVDL
+788 VIGLNSGDSVDL

-827 DQGLCEVLAQMDIDD
+827 DQGLCEVLAQMDIND
-842 FNKALSQAFKNE
+842 FHKELSQVFKKE

-862 NNTKKRI
+862 NNTRKRI

-878 YYEKLSSLLNDLIL
+878 YYEKLSSLLNDLIN

-903 YLQQIHDLAKQVI
+903 YLQQIHNLAKQVI
-916 HKENKNYPK
+916 HKEDKNYPK

-938 LDENEALALETDACI
+938 LDQNEALALEIDACI
-953 RGNKKDG
+953 RDNKKDG

-982 GLLENAFNLAKHIK
+982 SLLENIFNLAKHID

>member
-51 NDKRWQRIE
+51 NDERWQRIE
-60 HEINNALKNDLYEA
+60 HEINKALNNDLYEA
-74 NQKFYELLIYGVKTK
+74 NQEFYKLLIYGVRTT
-89 ISQNEP
+89 ISQDEP

-122 PNMKRP
+122 SNTKRP

-189 VIETKEKYYL
+189 VIETKEKHYL

-244 QYFAVKKTQEFIRKQ
+244 QYFAVKKTQEFI
-259 EFIHKKEGGIIWH
+259 HKKEGGIIWH

-285 AQWLRK
+285 TKWLRSNIK
-291 NRKEARILIVTDRRE
+291 QARVLIVTDRRE

-312 GVFEGIDEAIYR
+312 GVFSGIGEDLYR
-324 TDSKKDL
+324 ADSKKDL

-359 RQPVLKEWI
+359 KQPVLKEWI

-414 FGNYIHCYKFNEAV
+414 FGDYIHCYKFNEAV

-507 NGKGNA
+507 NGKRNA

-538 VAVITSYEPNIADLK
+538 VAVITSYEPNITDLK
-553 DCGSNESEESYKYRT
+553 DCGSNESEESYKYRA

-625 TYLYIDKKMQDHEL
+625 TYLYIDKKMQDHGL

-662 SDLFDSLQEAHS
+662 KDLFDSLQEAHS
-674 DYTNGAFENYEREDI
+674 DYTNGAFENYEKEDI
-689 QGLISDKSQKIK
+689 QGLISDKAQKIK

-709 QLSSL
+709 QLRSL
-714 CESVKEPKDEMD
+714 CESVKEPKDETD

-768 SKEEMQKIK
+768 SQEEMQKIK

-814 IKATDSKTLIKIE
+814 IKAKDSKTLIKIE
-827 DQGLCEVLAQMDIDD
+827 DQGLCEVLAQMDIND
-842 FNKALSQAFKNE
+842 FHKELSQVFKNK

-878 YYEKLSSLLNDLIL
+878 YYEKLSSLLNDLID
-892 QFREKKLTYLE
+892 QVREKKLTYLE
-903 YLQQIHDLAKQVI
+903 YLQQIHDLAKKVI
-916 HKENKNYPK
+916 DKEDKNYPK
-925 KINTNALKTLYDN
+925 KIDTDALKTLYDN
-938 LDENEALALETDACI
+938 LDENEALALEIDACI
-953 RGNKKDG
+953 RDNKKDG
-960 WVGHNQKE
+960 WVGHHQKE
-968 KNLKIALR
+968 KILKFALR
-976 KIINDE
+976 KIIDDE
-982 GLLENAFNLAKHIK
+982 GLLENTFNLAKCIE

>member
-1 MVKTE
+1 M
-6 KEVQKQ
+6 
-12 VIETFKSM
+12 
-20 GYAYLG
+20 
-26 DLTKS
+26 
-31 DNENI
+31 
-36 NKESLKAWLVKNQKI
+36 
-51 NDKRWQRIE
+51 
-60 HEINNALKNDLYEA
+60 
-74 NQKFYELLIYGVKTK
+74 KTK

-95 TQTSWLIDWKDVSK
+95 TQTSWLIDWKDVSE

-122 PNMKRP
+122 PNPKRP
-128 DIVLYV
+128 DVVLYV

-144 KNSSVSVESAIR
+144 KKSSVSVESAIR

-166 IRDFFKTIQLVMA
+166 IGDFFKTIQLVMA
-179 GNESQGLRYG
+179 GNESQGLKYG
-189 VIETKEKYYL
+189 VIKTEEKYYL
-199 SWKEEGVQKN
+199 SWKEDGVQKN
-209 LFETIECFLKKE
+209 LFETIGCFLKKE

-244 QYFAVKKTQEFIRKQ
+244 QYFAIKKTQEFIHR
-259 EFIHKKEGGIIWH
+259 KEGGIIWH

-285 AQWLRK
+285 TQWIKSNTK
-291 NRKEARILIVTDRRE
+291 NARILIVTDRRE

-312 GVFEGIDEAIYR
+312 SVFEGTGEKMHRAE
-324 TDSKKDL
+324 SKKDL
-331 LSVLFENK
+331 LSALFENK
-339 EFLVGSLVH
+339 KSLVSSLVH

-359 RQPVLKEWI
+359 KQPVLKEWI

-384 AMKSLLP
+384 AMKRLLP

-428 SDKVVLDLNYEAR
+428 SDKVVLDLTYEAR
-441 SVDQYVSSPEK
+441 SVDQYVSNNEK
-452 LDEYFELKT
+452 LNEYFELKT

-469 TELKK
+469 AKLKK
-474 KWANLQKVFSTKNR
+474 QWVNLQKLFSTKDR

-496 VLDMAKLPRLS
+496 VLDMAKLPRLK

-523 CRYFELFLETELKDK
+523 CRYFELFSKTELKDK

-553 DCGSNESEESYKYRT
+553 CGSNESEESYKYRI
-568 YCKMLQNFFN
+568 YCDMLKKFFN
-578 EKDEKKAL
+578 EEDEEKAR

-596 KKRFINEPSR
+596 KRRFIKEPIR

-625 TYLYIDKKMQDHEL
+625 TYLYIDKKMQDHGL

-650 GEDKDFGCIIDY
+650 GGDKDFGHIIDY

-689 QGLISDKSQKIK
+689 QGLISDKAQKIK
-701 KKLEEARD
+701 KKLEEIRG
-709 QLSSL
+709 QLRSL
-714 CESVKEPKDEMD
+714 CESVKEPKDETD
-726 YIAYFCGSDLEK
+726 YTAYFCGSDLEK

-753 LRMFVELNHLEKPIY
+753 LRMFVELNNSEKSVY
-768 SKEEMQKIK
+768 SEEEMQKIK
-777 QEAQFYRHLQK
+777 QEAQDYRHLQK
-788 MIGLNSGDSVDL
+788 VIGLNSGDSVDL

-814 IKATDSKTLIKIE
+814 IKATDSETLIKIE
-827 DQGLCEVLAQMDIDD
+827 DQGLCEVLAQMDVND
-842 FNKALSQAFKNE
+842 FNKALSQVFKNE

-862 NNTKKRI
+862 NNTRKRI

-878 YYEKLSSLLNDLIL
+878 YYENLSSLLNDLIN
-892 QFREKKLTYLE
+892 QFREKKLTYSA
-903 YLQQIHDLAKQVI
+903 YLQKIQGLAKQVV
-916 HKENKNYPK
+916 HKEDKNYPE
-925 KINTNALKTLYDN
+925 KINTDALKTLYDN
-938 LDENEALALETDACI
+938 LDGNEALALEIDACI
-953 RGNKKDG
+953 RGNKKAD
-960 WVGHNQKE
+960 WVGHHQKE
-968 KNLKIALR
+968 KNLKHAL
-976 KIINDE
+976 KPIIKDE
-982 GLLENAFNLAKHIK
+982 SLLERIFNLAKHTK

>member
-1 MVKTE
+1 M
-6 KEVQKQ
+6 
-12 VIETFKSM
+12 
-20 GYAYLG
+20 
-26 DLTKS
+26 
-31 DNENI
+31 
-36 NKESLKAWLVKNQKI
+36 
-51 NDKRWQRIE
+51 
-60 HEINNALKNDLYEA
+60 
-74 NQKFYELLIYGVKTK
+74 
-89 ISQNEP
+89 
-95 TQTSWLIDWKDVSK
+95 
-109 NEFSVAEEVSVKG
+109 
-122 PNMKRP
+122 
-128 DIVLYV
+128 
-134 NGIALGVLEL
+134 
-144 KNSSVSVESAIR
+144 
-156 QNLDNQKKEF
+156 
-166 IRDFFKTIQLVMA
+166 
-179 GNESQGLRYG
+179 
-189 VIETKEKYYL
+189 
-199 SWKEEGVQKN
+199 
-209 LFETIECFLKKE
+209 
-221 RFLEF
+221 
-226 IHDFLIF
+226 
-233 DKGQKKCARFH
+233 
-244 QYFAVKKTQEFIRKQ
+244 
-259 EFIHKKEGGIIWH
+259 
-272 TQGSGKSLTMVWL
+272 
-285 AQWLRK
+285 
-291 NRKEARILIVTDRRE
+291 
-306 LDAQIQ
+306 
-312 GVFEGIDEAIYR
+312 
-324 TDSKKDL
+324 
-331 LSVLFENK
+331 
-339 EFLVGSLVH
+339 
-348 KFDDNDLEDLK
+348 
-359 RQPVLKEWI
+359 
-368 VLVDECHR
+368 DECHR

-414 FGNYIHCYKFNEAV
+414 FGDYIHCYKFNEAV

-461 QNLNDAAK
+461 QNLNDTAK

-513 MLVAESVYNA
+513 MLVAGSVYNA

-538 VAVITSYEPNIADLK
+538 VAVITSYEPNITDLK
-553 DCGSNESEESYKYRT
+553 DCGSNESEESYQYRI

-586 NKTKEFEEEV
+586 NKTKEFEEKV
-596 KKRFINEPSR
+596 KKRFINEPAR
-606 MKLLIVVDKL
+606 MKLLIVVEKL
-616 LTGFDAPSL
+616 LTGFDVPSL
-625 TYLYIDKKMQDHEL
+625 
-639 FQAVCR
+639 
-645 VNRLD
+645 
-650 GEDKDFGCIIDY
+650 
-662 SDLFDSLQEAHS
+662 
-674 DYTNGAFENYEREDI
+674 
-689 QGLISDKSQKIK
+689 
-701 KKLEEARD
+701 
-709 QLSSL
+709 
-714 CESVKEPKDEMD
+714 
-726 YIAYFCGSDLEK
+726 AYFCGSDLEK

-753 LRMFVELNHLEKPIY
+753 LRMFVELNHLEEPIY

-788 MIGLNSGDSVDL
+788 VIGLNSGDSVDL

-827 DQGLCEVLAQMDIDD
+827 DQGLCEVLAQMDIND
-842 FNKALSQAFKNE
+842 FHKELSQVFKKE

-878 YYEKLSSLLNDLIL
+878 YYEKLSSLLDDLIS

-903 YLQQIHDLAKQVI
+903 YLQQIRNLAKQVI
-916 HKENKNYPK
+916 HKEYKNYPT

-938 LDENEALALETDACI
+938 LDQNEALALEIDACI
-953 RGNKKDG
+953 RNNKKDG

>member
-1 MVKTE
+1 MKTE

-51 NDKRWQRIE
+51 NDERWQRIE
-60 HEINNALKNDLYEA
+60 HEIHKALKNDLYEA
-74 NQKFYELLIYGVKTK
+74 NQKFYKLLIYGVKTK

-122 PNMKRP
+122 PNTKRP
-128 DIVLYV
+128 DMVLYV

-189 VIETKEKYYL
+189 VIETKEKHCL

-244 QYFAVKKTQEFIRKQ
+244 QYFAVKKTQEFI
-259 EFIHKKEGGIIWH
+259 HKKEGGIIWH

-285 AQWLRK
+285 TQWLRR
-291 NRKEARILIVTDRRE
+291 NRKEARILIVTDRTE

-312 GVFEGIDEAIYR
+312 GVFEGIGEAIYR
-324 TDSKKDL
+324 ADSKKDL

-359 RQPVLKEWI
+359 KQPVLKEWI

-414 FGNYIHCYKFNEAV
+414 FGDYIHCYKFNEAV

-461 QNLNDAAK
+461 QNLNDTAK

-513 MLVAESVYNA
+513 MLVAGSVYNA

-553 DCGSNESEESYKYRT
+553 DCGSDESEESYKYRA
-568 YCKMLQNFFN
+568 YGKMLQNFFN

-596 KKRFINEPSR
+596 KKRFINEPAR

-625 TYLYIDKKMQDHEL
+625 TYLYIDAKMKDHKL

-650 GEDKDFGCIIDY
+650 SEDKDFGSIIDY

-689 QGLISDKSQKIK
+689 QGLISDKAQKIK

-709 QLSSL
+709 QLRSL
-714 CESVKEPKDEMD
+714 GESVKEPKDERD

-753 LRMFVELNHLEKPIY
+753 LRMFVELNNVEKPVY
-768 SKEEMQKIK
+768 SKEEMHKIK
-777 QEAQFYRHLQK
+777 QEAEFYRHLQK
-788 MIGLNSGDSVDL
+788 MISLSSGDSVDL

-827 DQGLCEVLAQMDIDD
+827 DQGLCEVLAQMDIND
-842 FNKALSQAFKNE
+842 FNKELSQAFKNE

-878 YYEKLSSLLNDLIL
+878 YYEKLSSLLNDLIN

-903 YLQQIHDLAKQVI
+903 YLQQIQNLAQQVI
-916 HKENKNYPK
+916 RKEDKNYPT

-938 LDENEALALETDACI
+938 LDENEALALEIDACI

-960 WVGHNQKE
+960 WVGHHQKE
-968 KNLKIALR
+968 KNLKSL
-976 KIINDE
+976 
-982 GLLENAFNLAKHIK
+982 
-996 EYH
+996 

>member
-1 MVKTE
+1 MKTE

-51 NDKRWQRIE
+51 NDERWQRIE
-60 HEINNALKNDLYEA
+60 HEINDALKNDLYEV

-95 TQTSWLIDWKDVSK
+95 HQTSWLIDWKDVFK

-122 PNMKRP
+122 TNTKRP
-128 DIVLYV
+128 DMVLYV

-189 VIETKEKYYL
+189 VIETEEKYYL

-209 LFETIECFLKKE
+209 LFETIECFLQKE

-244 QYFAVKKTQEFIRKQ
+244 QYFAVKKTQEFI
-259 EFIHKKEGGIIWH
+259 HKKEGGIIWH

-285 AQWLRK
+285 TQWLRRNK
-291 NRKEARILIVTDRRE
+291 KQARILIVTDRRE

-312 GVFEGIDEAIYR
+312 GVFERIGDPIYR
-324 TDSKKDL
+324 ADSKKDL

-359 RQPVLKEWI
+359 KQPVLKEWI

-384 AMKSLLP
+384 AMKSLLL

-441 SVDQYVSSPEK
+441 SVDQYVSSPKK

-553 DCGSNESEESYKYRT
+553 DCGSNESEESYKYCV

-625 TYLYIDKKMQDHEL
+625 TYLYIDKKMQDHGL

-650 GEDKDFGCIIDY
+650 GEDKHFGCIIDY

-689 QGLISDKSQKIK
+689 QGLISDKAQKIK

-709 QLSSL
+709 QLRSL
-714 CESVKEPKDEMD
+714 CESVKEPKDETG

-738 NAQKRRLFYQLVGAF
+738 NAQKRRLFYQLVGVF

-777 QEAQFYRHLQK
+777 QEAQFYRRLQK

-827 DQGLCEVLAQMDIDD
+827 DQGLCEVLAQMDIND
-842 FNKALSQAFKNE
+842 FHKELSQVFKKE

-862 NNTKKRI
+862 NNTRKRI

-878 YYEKLSSLLNDLIL
+878 YYEKLSSLLNDLIN

-903 YLQQIHDLAKQVI
+903 YLQQIHNLAKQVI
-916 HKENKNYPK
+916 HKEDKNYPK

-938 LDENEALALETDACI
+938 LDQNEALALEIDACI
-953 RGNKKDG
+953 RDNKKDG
-960 WVGHNQKE
+960 WVGHKQKE
-968 KNLKIALR
+968 KNLQIALR
-976 KIINDE
+976 KTINNKD
-982 GLLENAFNLAKHIK
+982 LLENIFNLAKHID

>member
-1 MVKTE
+1 MKTE
-6 KEVQKQ
+6 KEVQNQ

-36 NKESLKAWLVKNQKI
+36 NKESLKAWLIKNQKI
-51 NDKRWQRIE
+51 SDERWHKIE
-60 HEINNALKNDLYEA
+60 QKIHDALKNDLYEA
-74 NQKFYELLIYGVKTK
+74 NQTFYELLIYGVGTK

-95 TQTSWLIDWKDVSK
+95 YQTSWLIDWKDVSQ

-122 PNMKRP
+122 PNAKRP
-128 DIVLYV
+128 DIVLYI

-144 KNSSVSVESAIR
+144 KKSSVSVESGIR

-179 GNESQGLRYG
+179 GNESQGLKYG

-209 LFETIECFLKKE
+209 LFETIECFLEKE

-233 DKGQKKCARFH
+233 DKGQKKCAQFH
-244 QYFAVKKTQEFIRKQ
+244 QYFAIKKTQEFIKR
-259 EFIHKKEGGIIWH
+259 KEGGIIWH

-285 AQWLRK
+285 TQWLRR
-291 NRKEARILIVTDRRE
+291 NIQQARILIVTDRRE

-312 GVFEGIDEAIYR
+312 GVFEGIGEDLYR
-324 TDSKKDL
+324 ADSKKDL

-339 EFLVGSLVH
+339 EFLVGSLMH
-348 KFDDNDLEDLK
+348 KFDDNDLK
-359 RQPVLKEWI
+359 QPVLKEWI

-414 FGNYIHCYKFNEAV
+414 FGDYIHCYKFNEAV

-441 SVDQYVSSPEK
+441 SVDQYVSSPKK

-461 QNLNDAAK
+461 QNLNDTAK

-538 VAVITSYEPNIADLK
+538 VAVITSYEPNITDLK
-553 DCGSNESEESYKYRT
+553 DCGSDESEESYKYRA

-586 NKTKEFEEEV
+586 NKIKEFEEKV
-596 KKRFINEPSR
+596 KERFINEPNR

-625 TYLYIDKKMQDHEL
+625 TYLYMDKKMQDHGL

-662 SDLFDSLQEAHS
+662 SDLFDSLQEVHS
-674 DYTNGAFENYEREDI
+674 DYTNKAFENYEREDI

-701 KKLEEARD
+701 KRLEEVRG
-709 QLSSL
+709 QLKTL
-714 CESVKEPKDEMD
+714 CEGVKEPKNEED
-726 YIAYFCGSDLEK
+726 YIAYFCGDNLEK
-738 NAQKRRLFYQLVGAF
+738 STQKRRLFYQLVGAF

-777 QEAQFYRHLQK
+777 QEAEFYRHLQK

-827 DQGLCEVLAQMDIDD
+827 DQGLCEVLAQMDIND
-842 FNKALSQAFKNE
+842 FNKELSEVFKNE
-854 SSMAESIA
+854 SFMAESIA
-862 NNTKKRI
+862 NNTRKRI

-878 YYEKLSSLLNDLIL
+878 YYEKLSSLLNDLIN

-903 YLQQIHDLAKQVI
+903 YLQQIHNLAQQVI
-916 HKENKNYPK
+916 HKEDRNYPK

-938 LDENEALALETDACI
+938 LDENEALALEIDKCI
-953 RGNKKDG
+953 RDNKKDG

-982 GLLENAFNLAKHIK
+982 VLLESVFNLAKNIE
-996 EYH
+996 EYR

>member
-1 MVKTE
+1 MKTE

-36 NKESLKAWLVKNQKI
+36 NKENLKAWLVKNQKI

-60 HEINNALKNDLYEA
+60 HEINKALENDLYEA
-74 NQKFYELLIYGVKTK
+74 NQKFYKLLIYGVRTK

-122 PNMKRP
+122 QNTKRP
-128 DIVLYV
+128 DMVLYV

-156 QNLDNQKKEF
+156 QNLDNQKEEF

-189 VIETKEKYYL
+189 VIETKEKHYL

-209 LFETIECFLKKE
+209 LFETIECFLEKE

-244 QYFAVKKTQEFIRKQ
+244 QYFAIKKTQEFIKR
-259 EFIHKKEGGIIWH
+259 KEGGIIWH

-285 AQWLRK
+285 TKWLRR
-291 NRKEARILIVTDRRE
+291 NRKKARILIVTDRRE

-312 GVFEGIDEAIYR
+312 GVFKGTGEKSYYR
-324 TDSKKDL
+324 ADSKKDL

-339 EFLVGSLVH
+339 KSLVGSLVH

-359 RQPVLKEWI
+359 KQPVLKEWI

-414 FGNYIHCYKFNEAV
+414 FGDYIHCYKFNEAV

-441 SVDQYVSSPEK
+441 SVDQYVSSPKK

-461 QNLNDAAK
+461 QNLNDTAK

-496 VLDMAKLPRLS
+496 VLDMAKLPRLK

-513 MLVAESVYNA
+513 MLVAESVHNA

-538 VAVITSYEPNIADLK
+538 VAVITSYESNIADLK
-553 DCGSNESEESYKYRT
+553 DCGSNESEESYKYRA

-625 TYLYIDKKMQDHEL
+625 TYLYMDKKMQDHGL

-689 QGLISDKSQKIK
+689 QGLISDKAQKIK

-709 QLSSL
+709 QLRSL
-714 CESVKEPKDEMD
+714 CESVKEPKDETD

-768 SKEEMQKIK
+768 SQEEMQKIK
-777 QEAQFYRHLQK
+777 QEAEFYRHLQK

-814 IKATDSKTLIKIE
+814 IKATDSKTLIQIE
-827 DQGLCEVLAQMDIDD
+827 DQGLCEVLAQMDIND
-842 FNKALSQAFKNE
+842 FNKELSEVFKKE

-862 NNTKKRI
+862 NNTRKCI

-878 YYEKLSSLLNDLIL
+878 YYEKLSSLLNDLIN

-903 YLQQIHDLAKQVI
+903 YLQQIHNLAQQVI
-916 HKENKNYPK
+916 HKEDKNYPK

-938 LDENEALALETDACI
+938 LDQNEALALEIDACI
-953 RGNKKDG
+953 RDNKKDG

-982 GLLENAFNLAKHIK
+982 SLLENIFNLAKHID

>member
-1 MVKTE
+1 M
-6 KEVQKQ
+6 
-12 VIETFKSM
+12 
-20 GYAYLG
+20 
-26 DLTKS
+26 
-31 DNENI
+31 
-36 NKESLKAWLVKNQKI
+36 
-51 NDKRWQRIE
+51 
-60 HEINNALKNDLYEA
+60 
-74 NQKFYELLIYGVKTK
+74 
-89 ISQNEP
+89 
-95 TQTSWLIDWKDVSK
+95 
-109 NEFSVAEEVSVKG
+109 
-122 PNMKRP
+122 
-128 DIVLYV
+128 
-134 NGIALGVLEL
+134 
-144 KNSSVSVESAIR
+144 
-156 QNLDNQKKEF
+156 
-166 IRDFFKTIQLVMA
+166 
-179 GNESQGLRYG
+179 
-189 VIETKEKYYL
+189 
-199 SWKEEGVQKN
+199 
-209 LFETIECFLKKE
+209 
-221 RFLEF
+221 
-226 IHDFLIF
+226 
-233 DKGQKKCARFH
+233 
-244 QYFAVKKTQEFIRKQ
+244 
-259 EFIHKKEGGIIWH
+259 
-272 TQGSGKSLTMVWL
+272 
-285 AQWLRK
+285 
-291 NRKEARILIVTDRRE
+291 
-306 LDAQIQ
+306 
-312 GVFEGIDEAIYR
+312 
-324 TDSKKDL
+324 
-331 LSVLFENK
+331 
-339 EFLVGSLVH
+339 
-348 KFDDNDLEDLK
+348 
-359 RQPVLKEWI
+359 
-368 VLVDECHR
+368 DECHR

-414 FGNYIHCYKFNEAV
+414 FGDYIHCYKFNEAV

-441 SVDQYVSSPEK
+441 SVDQYVSSPKK

-461 QNLNDAAK
+461 QNLNDTAK

-538 VAVITSYEPNIADLK
+538 VAVITSYEPNITDLK
-553 DCGSNESEESYKYRT
+553 DCGSNESEESYKYRA

-596 KKRFINEPSR
+596 KKRFINEPAR

-625 TYLYIDKKMQDHEL
+625 TYLYIDKKMKDHEL

-674 DYTNGAFENYEREDI
+674 DYTNGAFENYEKEDI
-689 QGLISDKSQKIK
+689 QGLISNKAQKIK

-709 QLSSL
+709 QLRSL
-714 CESVKEPKDEMD
+714 CESVKEPKDETG
-726 YIAYFCGSDLEK
+726 YTAYFCGSDLEK
-738 NAQKRRLFYQLVGAF
+738 NAQKRRLFYQLVGVF
-753 LRMFVELNHLEKPIY
+753 LRMFVELNNLEKPIY

-777 QEAQFYRHLQK
+777 QEAEFYRHLQK

-827 DQGLCEVLAQMDIDD
+827 DQGLCEVLAQMDIND
-842 FNKALSQAFKNE
+842 FNKELSEVFKKE

-862 NNTKKRI
+862 NNTRKRI

-878 YYEKLSSLLNDLIL
+878 YYEKLSSLLNDLIN

-903 YLQQIHDLAKQVI
+903 YLQQIHNLAKQVI
-916 HKENKNYPK
+916 HKEDKNYPK

-938 LDENEALALETDACI
+938 LDQNEALALEIDACI
-953 RGNKKDG
+953 RDNKKDG

-982 GLLENAFNLAKHIK
+982 GLLETIFNLAKHIE

>member
-1 MVKTE
+1 MKTE

-31 DNENI
+31 NNENI

-51 NDKRWQRIE
+51 NHERWQRIE
-60 HEINNALKNDLYEA
+60 HEIHNALKNDLYEA
-74 NQKFYELLIYGVKTK
+74 NQTFYELLIYGVKTK

-95 TQTSWLIDWKDVSK
+95 RQTSWLIDWKDVSK

-128 DIVLYV
+128 DMVLYV

-189 VIETKEKYYL
+189 VIETKEKHYL

-244 QYFAVKKTQEFIRKQ
+244 QYFAVKKTQEFIKR
-259 EFIHKKEGGIIWH
+259 KEGGIIWH

-285 AQWLRK
+285 TKWLRRNK
-291 NRKEARILIVTDRRE
+291 KQARILIVTDRRE

-312 GVFEGIDEAIYR
+312 GVFEGIGEAIYR

-359 RQPVLKEWI
+359 KQPILKEWI

-400 TPLLKQDKKTSQEV
+400 TPLLKQERKTSQEV
-414 FGNYIHCYKFNEAV
+414 FGDYIHCYKFNEAV

-441 SVDQYVSSPEK
+441 SVDQYVSSPKK

-474 KWANLQKVFSTKNR
+474 KWANLQKVFSTKDR

-496 VLDMAKLPRLS
+496 VLDMAKLPRLK

-553 DCGSNESEESYKYRT
+553 DCGSNESEESYKYRA

-596 KKRFINEPSR
+596 KKRFINEPAR

-625 TYLYIDKKMQDHEL
+625 TYLYIDKKMKDHEL

-650 GEDKDFGCIIDY
+650 SEDKDFGCIIDY

-689 QGLISDKSQKIK
+689 QGLISDKAQKIK

-709 QLSSL
+709 QLRSL

-738 NAQKRRLFYQLVGAF
+738 NAQKRRLFYQLVGVF
-753 LRMFVELNHLEKPIY
+753 LRMFVELNNLEKPIY
-768 SKEEMQKIK
+768 SQEEMKKIK

-827 DQGLCEVLAQMDIDD
+827 DQGLCEVLAQMDIND
-842 FNKALSQAFKNE
+842 FHKELSEVFKKE

-878 YYEKLSSLLNDLIL
+878 YYEKLSSLLDDLIS

-903 YLQQIHDLAKQVI
+903 YLQQIRNLAKQVI
-916 HKENKNYPK
+916 HKEDKNYPT

-938 LDENEALALETDACI
+938 LDENEALALEIDACI
-953 RGNKKDG
+953 RGNKRDG
-960 WVGHNQKE
+960 WVGSYQKE
-968 KNLKIALR
+968 KNLKIALS

-982 GLLENAFNLAKHIK
+982 GLLENIFNLAKHIDG
-996 EYH
+996 YH

>member
-1 MVKTE
+1 MKTE

-51 NDKRWQRIE
+51 NDERWQRIE
-60 HEINNALKNDLYEA
+60 HEINKALNNDLYEA
-74 NQKFYELLIYGVKTK
+74 NQTFYELLIYGVKTK
-89 ISQNEP
+89 ISQNES
-95 TQTSWLIDWKDVSK
+95 TQTSWIIDWKDVSK

-122 PNMKRP
+122 QNMKRP

-144 KNSSVSVESAIR
+144 KKSSVSVESAIR

-179 GNESQGLRYG
+179 GNESQGLKYG
-189 VIETKEKYYL
+189 VIETEEKYYL
-199 SWKEEGVQKN
+199 SWKEEGVLKN

-244 QYFAVKKTQEFIRKQ
+244 QYFAVKKTQEFIKR
-259 EFIHKKEGGIIWH
+259 KEGGIIWH

-285 AQWLRK
+285 TQWLRRNK
-291 NRKEARILIVTDRRE
+291 KEARILIVTDRRE

-312 GVFEGIDEAIYR
+312 GVFSGIGEDLYR
-324 TDSKKDL
+324 ADSKKDL

-348 KFDDNDLEDLK
+348 KFDDNDLK
-359 RQPVLKEWI
+359 QPILKEWV

-414 FGNYIHCYKFNEAV
+414 FGDYIHCYKFNEAV

-441 SVDQYVSSPEK
+441 SVDQYVSSPKK

-496 VLDMAKLPRLS
+496 VLDMAKLPRLK

-538 VAVITSYEPNIADLK
+538 VAVITSYEPNITDLK
-553 DCGSNESEESYKYRT
+553 DCGSNESEESYKYRA

-586 NKTKEFEEEV
+586 NKIKEFEEEV
-596 KKRFINEPSR
+596 KKRFINEPAR

-625 TYLYIDKKMQDHEL
+625 TYLYMDKKMQDHGL

-674 DYTNGAFENYEREDI
+674 DYTNGAFENYEKEDI
-689 QGLISDKSQKIK
+689 QGLISDKAQKIK
-701 KKLEEARD
+701 KKSEEARD
-709 QLSSL
+709 QLRSL

-726 YIAYFCGSDLEK
+726 YTAYFCGSDLEK

-768 SKEEMQKIK
+768 SQEEMQKIK

-814 IKATDSKTLIKIE
+814 IKAKDSKTLIKIE
-827 DQGLCEVLAQMDIDD
+827 DQGLCEVLAQMDIND
-842 FNKALSQAFKNE
+842 FHKELSQAFKNE
-854 SSMAESIA
+854 SFMAESIA
-862 NNTKKRI
+862 NNTRKRI

-878 YYEKLSSLLNDLIL
+878 YYEKLSSLLNDLIN

-916 HKENKNYPK
+916 HKEDKSYPK

-938 LDENEALALETDACI
+938 LDQNEALALEIDACI
-953 RGNKKDG
+953 RDNKKDG

-976 KIINDE
+976 KVINDE
-982 GLLENAFNLAKHIK
+982 GLLENTFNLAKHID